1 MKNTLQYLCLLS
13 VLAAVNLPASAQPG
27 EKPSCE
33 KVQGLLKNGSPAA
46 DVVRATMDSTMTLA
60 EATVFAMVCGGEENR
75 VAIATAGIESAGNL
89 AQAQSVANA
98 VLATAGQTGAVA
110 DAVNG
115 AMKVYAEGMPQPY
128 VHEDKYTPYGGGV
141 SPST

>member
-1 MKNTLQYLCLLS
+1 MKIALRNLCLASLLALAL
-13 VLAAVNLPASAQPG
+13 LAAIAQSD
-27 EKPSCE
+27 EMPSCE
-33 KVQGLLKNGSPAA
+33 KVQVLLNNGSSAT
-46 DVVRATMDSTMTLA
+46 DVVRATMDKTMTLA
-60 EATVFAMVCGGEENR
+60 EATVYAMVCGGEENR

-110 DAVNG
+110 NAVNG
-115 AMKVYAEGMPQPY
+115 AMKVYAEHMPQPY